1 MTGDTDNTRP
11 RGGEGGSR
19 GRGTSRREPPVIDL
33 KAEAASTSPATA
45 ADTPVS
51 PAAPE
56 TGTTVVALDMTATAQ
71 AAVDAVDATT
81 SPSEM
86 APVPS
91 EAVSAV
97 VDAAAAESAAVA
109 TGLEA
114 LPTGPEA
121 AALAA
126 EVAVDASAMQ
136 ASPETAVPQAEAS
149 LSPDPVPAEP
159 VTASSEAVATD
170 PVLPES
176 DRTVEAISAKT
187 ESGQATHASDATKA
201 ATAAGLAAAAAA
213 AAATA
218 GLATAGAAAA
228 IPPSPARPGLLRP
241 AFAGL
246 IGGAVGAALVGA
258 AIMVLTPVGDYGDRL
273 ATLETGLGDK
283 ATRRGL
289 ETAERRIGATETS
302 QQTLRTDLDGV
313 SKRLAMT
320 SDDGAGAI
328 QRLEQLTRT
337 VTALA
342 ARPMPTPEP
351 GRPPEPPPPPP
362 PPVPALGAR
371 ESAVMAVAWLT
382 RDAVARGVPFAREL
396 DALEASRVDSATIA
410 ALKPFA
416 ATGAPPPARLATA
429 LTPLV
434 ERMAKPAPVPAQ
446 AGVLDRLTAGIG
458 RLYQVRPLGGE
469 GEDPASLASRAEA
482 ALQRGSL
489 PDALAALEKIPAPAP
504 DLKAV
509 ADTVRAR
516 IAAGKAADA
525 LVVTAVDAV
534 IAATR
539 SGGPAR

>member
-19 GRGTSRREPPVIDL
+19 GRGTPRREPPVIDL
-33 KAEAASTSPATA
+33 KAEAASTASAVA
-45 ADTPVS
+45 ADTPAS

-56 TGTTVVALDMTATAQ
+56 SGTTVAAPDMTATAQ
-71 AAVDAVDATT
+71 AAVETAAESTPT
-81 SPSEM
+81 PETALAPS
-86 APVPS
+86 A
-91 EAVSAV
+91 AVSAV
-97 VDAAAAESAAVA
+97 VDAATTESPAMA
-109 TGLEA
+109 TGSESG
-114 LPTGPEA
+114 TGTA
-121 AALAA
+121 GTTA
-126 EVAVDASAMQ
+126 DATHPADADATAIKTDVSPSADT
-136 ASPETAVPQAEAS
+136 AS
-149 LSPDPVPAEP
+149 AEP
-159 VTASSEAVATD
+159 VTASSESAPMEPA
-170 PVLPES
+170 PPEG
-176 DRTVEAISAKT
+176 DRTGEPTTAAT
-187 ESGQATHASDATKA
+187 EREHGSHTSDATKA

-213 AAATA
+213 TAATA
-218 GLATAGAAAA
+218 GLATAAAASVT
-228 IPPSPARPGLLRP
+228 PPSPTRPSLMRPLL
-241 AFAGL
+241 AGL
-246 IGGAVGAALVGA
+246 VGGAVGAALVGA
-258 AIMVLTPVGDYGDRL
+258 AVMVLTPVGDYGDRL

-289 ETAERRIGATETS
+289 ETAERRIGATETT
-302 QQTLRTDLDGV
+302 QQALRTDLDGV

-342 ARPMPTPEP
+342 ARPVPTPEP
-351 GRPPEPPPPPP
+351 GRPPAPPPPPP

-382 RDAVARGVPFAREL
+382 RDALARGVPYAREL
-396 DALEASRVDSATIA
+396 EALEASRVDSATIA

-416 ATGAPPPARLATA
+416 TGGAPSPARLATA

-446 AGVLDRLTAGIG
+446 AGVLDRLTAGIS

-469 GEDPASLASRAEA
+469 GEDPASLAARAEA

-525 LVVTAVDAV
+525 LVVSAVDAV

-539 SGGPAR
+539 SGGPAQ

>member
-19 GRGTSRREPPVIDL
+19 GRGTPRREPPVIDL
-33 KAEAASTSPATA
+33 KAEAASTSTSPAV
-45 ADTPVS
+45 DTPAS
-51 PAAPE
+51 PVTTE
-56 TGTTVVALDMTATAQ
+56 TG
-71 AAVDAVDATT
+71 
-81 SPSEM
+81 P
-86 APVPS
+86 
-91 EAVSAV
+91 
-97 VDAAAAESAAVA
+97 AAVA
-109 TGLEA
+109 
-114 LPTGPEA
+114 PDMA
-121 AALAA
+121 ATTNA
-126 EVAVDASAMQ
+126 AVDASAMQ
-136 ASPETAVPQAEAS
+136 APLETAALQAEAS
-149 LSPDPVPAEP
+149 LSADPVPAEP
-159 VTASSEAVATD
+159 VTASSEAVVTQA
-170 PVLPES
+170 VLAEG
-176 DRTVEAISAKT
+176 DRTVEAISATT
-187 ESGQATHASDATKA
+187 EPEHVTHARDTTKA
-201 ATAAGLAAAAAA
+201 ATTAGMAATAAA

-218 GLATAGAAAA
+218 GLATAGLATAGAATATS
-228 IPPSPARPGLLRP
+228 PSPTRPGLLRP
-241 AFAGL
+241 ALAGV

-258 AIMVLTPVGDYGDRL
+258 AVMYLTPVGDYGDRL

-289 ETAERRIGATETS
+289 ETAERRIGTTETS
-302 QQTLRTDLDGV
+302 QQALRTDLDGV

-342 ARPMPTPEP
+342 ARPVPTPEP

-382 RDAVARGVPFAREL
+382 RDALARGVPFAREL
-396 DALEASRVDSATIA
+396 DALEASRVDSVTIA

-416 ATGAPPPARLATA
+416 AAGAPSPARLATA

-434 ERMAKPAPVPAQ
+434 ERMAKPAPVPAE
-446 AGVLDRLTAGIG
+446 AGVVDRLTAGIS
-458 RLYQVRPLGGE
+458 RLYRVRPLGGE

>member
-19 GRGTSRREPPVIDL
+19 GRGTPRREPPVIDL
-33 KAEAASTSPATA
+33 KAEAASTAPDAAT
-45 ADTPVS
+45 DTPAS
-51 PAAPE
+51 PAARE
-56 TGTTVVALDMTATAQ
+56 SGTTVVAPDMTATAQ
-71 AAVDAVDATT
+71 ATVETIDGNTPSPDA
-81 SPSEM
+81 
-86 APVPS
+86 APGLS
-91 EAVSAV
+91 EAPSV
-97 VDAAAAESAAVA
+97 VADAAS
-109 TGLEA
+109 T
-114 LPTGPEA
+114 EA
-121 AALAA
+121 AALATGSESGSGRTGNTTDA
-126 EVAVDASAMQ
+126 TPPAGADASATQ
-136 ASPETAVPQAEAS
+136 TDASPGA
-149 LSPDPVPAEP
+149 DPVPAEP
-159 VTASSEAVATD
+159 VPTEPAR
-170 PVLPES
+170 PEG
-176 DRTVEAISAKT
+176 DGTVEANAATT
-187 ESGQATHASDATKA
+187 EADHPAHTSDGTKA

-213 AAATA
+213 TAATA
-218 GLATAGAAAA
+218 GLATAAAASA
-228 IPPSPARPGLLRP
+228 TPPPTAQPSLLRP
-241 AFAGL
+241 VLAGL

-258 AIMVLTPVGDYGDRL
+258 AVMILTPVGDYGDRL

-289 ETAERRIGATETS
+289 ETAERRIGATETT
-302 QQTLRTDLDGV
+302 QQALRTDLDGV

-342 ARPMPTPEP
+342 ARPVPTPEP
-351 GRPPEPPPPPP
+351 GRPPAPPPPPP

-382 RDAVARGVPFAREL
+382 RDALARGVPYAREL
-396 DALEASRVDSATIA
+396 EALEASRVDSATIA

-416 ATGAPPPARLATA
+416 AGGAPSPARLATA

-446 AGVLDRLTAGIG
+446 AGVLDRLTAGIS

-525 LVVTAVDAV
+525 LVVSAVDAV

-539 SGGPAR
+539 SGGPAQ